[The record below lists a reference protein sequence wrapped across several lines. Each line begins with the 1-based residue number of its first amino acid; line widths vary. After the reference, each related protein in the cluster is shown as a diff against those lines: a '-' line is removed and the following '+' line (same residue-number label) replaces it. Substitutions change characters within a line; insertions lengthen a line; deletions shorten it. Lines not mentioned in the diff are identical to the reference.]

1 MNEELLTTL
10 SNLKVNEPI
19 AKEVFTLPPI
29 PAGTLLHDRIDGTRY
44 PIDQDWKPIGKKE
57 SNPIIS
63 LPIRSDGPA
72 SDYHAQSEQEPRPW
86 WTWLLPAAAAG
97 LAAAGLLWLY
107 RRRQT
112 AKQAATES

>member
-1 MNEELLTTL
+1 MNEELLATL

-19 AKEVFTLPPI
+19 DKDVFTLPPI

-44 PIDQDWKPIGKKE
+44 PIDQDWKAIGPKVA
-57 SNPIIS
+57 NPIIS
-63 LPIRSDGPA
+63 LPIRSSGAA

-86 WTWLLPAAAAG
+86 WTWLLPAAAAV